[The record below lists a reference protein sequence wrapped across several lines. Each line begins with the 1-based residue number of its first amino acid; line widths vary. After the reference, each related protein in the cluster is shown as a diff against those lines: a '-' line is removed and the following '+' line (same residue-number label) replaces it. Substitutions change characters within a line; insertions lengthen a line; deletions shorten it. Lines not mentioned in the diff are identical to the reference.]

1 MTNFGKERS
10 DLEHAVLLFH
20 KLTKIE
26 NDKKDAENILKEEDS
41 KNREIWLK

>member
-26 NDKKDAENILKEEDS
+26 NDKKDAEIF
-41 KNREIWLK
+41 